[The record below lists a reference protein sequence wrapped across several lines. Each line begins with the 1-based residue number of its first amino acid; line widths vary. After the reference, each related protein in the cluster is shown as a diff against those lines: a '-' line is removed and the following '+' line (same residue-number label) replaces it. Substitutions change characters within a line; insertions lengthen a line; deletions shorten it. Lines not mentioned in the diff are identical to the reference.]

1 MKSIVNYFMIGFLML
16 AIASAATACSGATGD
31 VGPNVDESNAA
42 AKAAVSYE
50 SGAGFVE
57 ALAQAGVPCTNQT
70 VTPYTVP
77 TAQGPIHVAD
87 TVSCNYADDDWITG
101 FVAWPSEESS
111 TYFKMYYESSQK
123 AKADV
128 GAQSLTLKGDL
139 WFATAPAEQRL
150 FITQQ
155 AIGGQ
160 LIKPGL

>member
-1 MKSIVNYFMIGFLML
+1 MKSIGNYFMIGFLML

-57 ALAQAGVPCTNQT
+57 ALAQAGRSLYEIRT

-101 FVAWPSEESS
+101 FVACSHRRRAALTSKCITNRPRKPRLMLGHESDAQGGTSGLPLLPLNRDCSLPS
-111 TYFKMYYESSQK
+111 K
-123 AKADV
+123 
-128 GAQSLTLKGDL
+128 
-139 WFATAPAEQRL
+139 
-150 FITQQ
+150 
-155 AIGGQ
+155 Q
-160 LIKPGL
+160 LAAS